1 VGPREEDE
9 SVGAALMEAEAP
21 RRGRPPREA
30 TEQVERRRRQPGSL
44 NRMVTS
50 PLSIPEECKDPDF
63 HYHWVNDVR
72 GRVQALTTQ
81 DDYDIVTVDE
91 LEANLRR
98 NRSDAHFSPNN
109 FGGNGSTVSLT
120 VERDGTKAILL
131 KKRQTF
137 YDADYQEA
145 LGQRSD
151 MMHGRVY
158 EGELDHD
165 ATDLGRESADNT
177 YIPKGNQLPAMRRKG
192 PIQTRRL

>member
-1 VGPREEDE
+1 MGYA
-9 SVGAALMEAEAP
+9 GTGLMEPEAP

-30 TEQVERRRRQPGSL
+30 AEQQERRRRQPGSL

-50 PLSIPEECKDPDF
+50 PLGIPDECKDPDY

-98 NRSDAHFSPNN
+98 NRSDAHFNASS
-109 FGGNGSTVSLT
+109 FGGNGSTVSLA

-131 KKRQTF
+131 KKRQSF
-137 YDADYQEA
+137 YDHDYQEG
-145 LGQRSD
+145 LEQRSD
-151 MMHGRVY
+151 MMKGRVY
-158 EGELDHD
+158 EGNLDHD
-165 ATDLGRESADNT
+165 APETQRESSDNT
-177 YIPKGNQLPAMRRKG
+177 YVPKGNQLPTMRRKG
-192 PIQTRRL
+192 PIPARKL